1 MKVLII
7 DDDKLVSLSL
17 KTILEASGQVEI
29 TGMGGSGAEAVELY
43 DSLAPDILLI
53 DRKSVV

>member
-29 TGMGGSGAEAVELY
+29 AGIGNSGAEAVELY
-43 DSLAPDILLI
+43 DSLAPDILSLI
-53 DRKSVV
+53 HI